1 MYSSKWIGSVP
12 SFRRWR
18 TRSAGFL
25 LCEKEPMKI
34 SVVIPCYNERDTV
47 AEIVSAVRTAPLR
60 DIEIIVVDDGSTDG
74 SRTILKRNIEPIADR
89 VIYHGV
95 NRGKGA
101 ALRSGFA
108 AATGDIILVQDAD
121 LEYNPQEYPR
131 LLEPILSGKADVVFG
146 SRFMGAGPHRVVYF
160 WHMIGNKLLTLL
172 SNMCTNINL
181 TDMETCYKAFRAS
194 VIRNIDLRENR
205 FGFEPEITAKVAR
218 ARCRIYE
225 VGISY
230 DGRTYEEGKKI
241 TWRDGIRAF
250 YAIIKYNF
258 FVRGSSAVF
267 SNENSPSEST
277 ETVGL
282 RPRLKHSR

>member
-1 MYSSKWIGSVP
+1 
-12 SFRRWR
+12 
-18 TRSAGFL
+18 
-25 LCEKEPMKI
+25 MKI

-121 LEYNPQEYPR
+121 LEYNPEEYPR

-194 VIRNIDLRENR
+194 VIRNIDLREDR

-258 FVRGSSAVF
+258 FVRGGSAVF
-267 SNENSPSEST
+267 SNENSPSESA

-282 RPRLKHSR
+282 GPRLKHS

>member
-1 MYSSKWIGSVP
+1 
-12 SFRRWR
+12 
-18 TRSAGFL
+18 
-25 LCEKEPMKI
+25 MKI

-47 AEIVSAVRTAPLR
+47 AEIVSAVRTAPLP

-74 SRTILKRNIEPIADR
+74 SRTILKRNVEPIADL
-89 VIYHGV
+89 VIYHGL

-121 LEYNPQEYPR
+121 LEYNPEEYPR

-146 SRFMGAGPHRVVYF
+146 SRFMGGGPHRVVYF
-160 WHMIGNKLLTLL
+160 WHMVGNKLLTLL
-172 SNMCTNINL
+172 SNMCTNVNL

-194 VIRNIDLRENR
+194 VIRNLELRENR

-258 FVRGSSAVF
+258 FVRGGNVVL
-267 SNENSPSEST
+267 SNEDSLNEPADS
-277 ETVGL
+277 VGL
-282 RPRLKHSR
+282 GPHLKHS

>member
-1 MYSSKWIGSVP
+1 
-12 SFRRWR
+12 
-18 TRSAGFL
+18 
-25 LCEKEPMKI
+25 
-34 SVVIPCYNERDTV
+34 CYNERDTI

-74 SRTILKRNIEPIADR
+74 SRTILKRNVEPIADR

-121 LEYNPQEYPR
+121 LEYNPEEYPR

-194 VIRNIDLRENR
+194 VIRTIDLRRSLRIRTRNHGQSSPR
-205 FGFEPEITAKVAR
+205 PLPDLRSRYLLRRPHLRRRKKNYLAR
-218 ARCRIYE
+218 
-225 VGISY
+225 
-230 DGRTYEEGKKI
+230 
-241 TWRDGIRAF
+241 W
-250 YAIIKYNF
+250 N
-258 FVRGSSAVF
+258 
-267 SNENSPSEST
+267 
-277 ETVGL
+277 
-282 RPRLKHSR
+282 PRLLRHHQIQLLCSRW

>member
-1 MYSSKWIGSVP
+1 
-12 SFRRWR
+12 
-18 TRSAGFL
+18 
-25 LCEKEPMKI
+25 MKI
-34 SVVIPCYNERDTV
+34 SVVIPCYNERDSV

-108 AATGDIILVQDAD
+108 VATGDIILVQDAD
-121 LEYNPQEYPR
+121 LEYNPEEYPR

-146 SRFMGAGPHRVVYF
+146 SRFVGAGPHRVVYF

-181 TDMETCYKAFRAS
+181 TDMETCYKAFRTS
-194 VIRNIDLRENR
+194 VIRTIDLREDR

-258 FVRGSSAVF
+258 FVRGGSAVF
-267 SNENSPSEST
+267 SNENSPSESA

-282 RPRLKHSR
+282 GPRLNHS

>member
-25 LCEKEPMKI
+25 LCEKGPMKI

-267 SNENSPSEST
+267 SNEN
-277 ETVGL
+277 
-282 RPRLKHSR
+282 

>member
-1 MYSSKWIGSVP
+1 
-12 SFRRWR
+12 
-18 TRSAGFL
+18 
-25 LCEKEPMKI
+25 MKI

-47 AEIVSAVRTAPLR
+47 AEIVSAVRTAPLP
-60 DIEIIVVDDGSTDG
+60 DIEMIVVDDGSTDG
-74 SRTILKRNIEPIADR
+74 ISTNVKPHVDGNADV
-89 VIYHGV
+89 VIYDGLD
-95 NRGKGA
+95 RGKGA

-121 LEYNPQEYPR
+121 LEYNPEEYPR

-146 SRFMGAGPHRVVYF
+146 SRFMGGGPHRVVYF

-172 SNMCTNINL
+172 SNMCTNVNL

-194 VIRNIDLRENR
+194 VIRNLDSRENR

-258 FVRGSSAVF
+258 FVRDNGLVF
-267 SNENSPSEST
+267 SNENSLNESAD
-277 ETVGL
+277 TVGL
-282 RPRLKHSR
+282 GPRLKHS